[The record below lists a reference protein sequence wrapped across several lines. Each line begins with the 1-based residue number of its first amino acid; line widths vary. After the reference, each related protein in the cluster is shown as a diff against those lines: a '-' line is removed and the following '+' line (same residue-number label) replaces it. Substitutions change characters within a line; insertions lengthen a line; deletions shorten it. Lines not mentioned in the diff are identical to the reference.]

1 MADEPSKTML
11 HMIPQTW
18 WKGLLAAGL
27 LVMAPSM
34 ASSAEVAP
42 EKAKPMAP
50 NDEIVDIQNSGLANI
65 RDKDPKILAIRSF
78 SVYKGGVVDEGLE
91 REVISLT
98 YARSRRQANAIVAT
112 YGLSDDSVNS
122 IRYVA
127 ILVLD
132 GEQWRLKQA
141 RKQWTC
147 QPGRG
152 HQEWSAQR
160 CR

>member
-11 HMIPQTW
+11 YMIPPTW

-42 EKAKPMAP
+42 EKVKPMAL

-78 SVYKGGVVDEGLE
+78 SVYKGGMVDEGLG

-112 YGLSDDSVNS
+112 YGLSDDSVSS

-152 HQEWSAQR
+152 HQEWSAER

>member
-1 MADEPSKTML
+1 MML
-11 HMIPQTW
+11 MIPEVLRRI
-18 WKGLLAAGL
+18 LLGAGL
-27 LVMAPSM
+27 LVMAQSM
-34 ASSAEVAP
+34 AIGAQVS

-50 NDEIVDIQNSGLANI
+50 DYEIVDLQKSGLANI
-65 RDKDPKILAIRSF
+65 REKDPKMVSIRAF
-78 SVYKGGVVDEGLE
+78 SYYKGGFVEEGFG

-98 YARSRRQANAIVAT
+98 FSDSRRQAHIIHAMH
-112 YGLSDDSVNS
+112 GLADDSVRS
-122 IRYVA
+122 YRYLA

-132 GEQWRLKQA
+132 GELWRLKQA

-152 HQEWSAQR
+152 HQEWSAQL